1 MADDAAAK
9 AYDLTLGFIGGG
21 MTAETYTGLLKA
33 NPKLKEAVNKVVGK
47 LQSAANK
54 AMNQLPVTV
63 TAGVIPDLSMLL

>member
-1 MADDAAAK
+1 
-9 AYDLTLGFIGGG
+9 